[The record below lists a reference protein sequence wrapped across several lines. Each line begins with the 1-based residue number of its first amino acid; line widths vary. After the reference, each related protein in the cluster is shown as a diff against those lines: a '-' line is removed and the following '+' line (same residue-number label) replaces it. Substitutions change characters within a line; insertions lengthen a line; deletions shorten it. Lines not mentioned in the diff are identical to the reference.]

1 MTEAIDVAAVAKV
14 PTQAKGTRC
23 SLDYTRDD
31 KLSSFKLNVHYI
43 AADETDLGT
52 AQVVVSDG
60 SISGPINEVF
70 DEAVEAFDGEPGDEG
85 YPVKVSAQAMWTAA
99 KNRVETLIA
108 DAAVTSNEE
117 MAAALVT
124 LLAQAGPAG
133 QKWGKR
139 MLINTYSQQVK

>member
-52 AQVVVSDG
+52 GQVLVSDG
-60 SISGPINEVF
+60 TMADAIGDVYA
-70 DEAVEAFDGEPGDEG
+70 EAVAAHGGEPGDEG
-85 YPVKVSAQAMWTAA
+85 YPARVDVQAMWTAA
-99 KNRVETLIA
+99 KNRINQLIA
-108 DAAVTSNEE
+108 DANVLTNED
-117 MAAALVT
+117 MAAQLVT